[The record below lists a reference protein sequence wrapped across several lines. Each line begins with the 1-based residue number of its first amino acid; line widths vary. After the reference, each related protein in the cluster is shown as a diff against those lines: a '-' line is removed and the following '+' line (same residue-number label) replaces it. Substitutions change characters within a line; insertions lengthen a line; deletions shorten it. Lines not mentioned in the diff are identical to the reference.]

1 MPTDPAPEPGTS
13 DQRAPLNPTSAVAA
27 VPATIGRTA
36 RTPASSRVAPLPV
49 VSITLGRNLW
59 RWRWRVIAVL
69 IVIGVALYVAIP
81 WLLGPIVPAQ
91 PVLRGA
97 LIQSVVAS
105 GRAETPH
112 RVNIGSQIT
121 GTVASVPVREGQ
133 AVAVGQVL
141 VTLEDSELRA
151 SVEQAEAA
159 MAQAEARVRQIVELT
174 LPVARENLSQ
184 AQSNLLNAQ
193 QQYARAESLRSGGF
207 ETQVQLDNARR
218 TLNIAQA
225 QVRAAQAQ
233 VAGNV
238 PSGTEYVAAE
248 AALRAARASLLVAL
262 SRLDYTRIL
271 ALEAGTLIARNVER
285 GWVVQPNQVL
295 MVLSP
300 IGQIEI
306 VVQIDEKNLG
316 LVAVGQQAMASAD
329 AYPDQRF
336 AAELAYINPA
346 VDPAR
351 AAVEVKLRVVAPP
364 DYLRQDM
371 TVSVDIAV
379 AERADTLVLPVSAV
393 HDAAGDAPWVLRI
406 ENGRAHRRAVRI
418 GLRGPQRVEILE
430 GLREGDLVVPSGV
443 AIADGGRV
451 RPVPAR

>member
-1 MPTDPAPEPGTS
+1 MPSDPPPVRNDPDPRLLPVAQVDGTGLPVTLERVAEPPAAAGS
-13 DQRAPLNPTSAVAA
+13 APLILMRAM
-27 VPATIGRTA
+27 G
-36 RTPASSRVAPLPV
+36 
-49 VSITLGRNLW
+49 GNLW
-59 RWRWRVIAVL
+59 RWRWRALGALML
-69 IVIGVALYVAIP
+69 IGMALYIATP
-81 WLLGPIVPAQ
+81 WLLGPNVPAQ
-91 PVLRGA
+91 LVQRGA
-97 LIQSVVAS
+97 LVQSVVAS
-105 GRAETPH
+105 GRIETPH

-121 GTVASVPVREGQ
+121 GTVASVPVTEGQ

-159 MAQAEARVRQIVELT
+159 VAQTAARLRQIIEVT
-174 LPVARENLSQ
+174 LPVAQENLSQ

-218 TLNIAQA
+218 TLSVAQA

-238 PSGTEYVAAE
+238 PGGTEHVAAE
-248 AALRAARASLLVAL
+248 AALRQARASLLVAL
-262 SRLDYTRIL
+262 SRLGYTRIR
-271 ALEAGTLIARNVER
+271 ALQDGTLIAQNVER
-285 GWVVQPNQVL
+285 GWVVQPSQVL

-300 IGQIEI
+300 SGQIEI

-316 LVAVGQQAMASAD
+316 LIAVGQRAVASAD
-329 AYPDQRF
+329 AYPDRRF

-346 VDPAR
+346 VDPVR
-351 AAVEVKLRVVAPP
+351 ASVEVKLRVPAPP
-364 DYLRQDM
+364 EYLRQDM

-393 HDAAGDAPWVLRI
+393 HDAAGAAPWVLRI
-406 ENGRAHRRAVRI
+406 ENGRAQRQPVRI
-418 GLRGPQRVEILE
+418 GLRGAQRVEILE
-430 GLREGDLVVPSGV
+430 GLREGDLVVPASV
-443 AIADGGRV
+443 TVPDGGRV
-451 RPVPAR
+451 RPLAAR

>member
-1 MPTDPAPEPGTS
+1 MPSDTPPGSTDPNPSEPPVSRKAGPVLPVTTGHV
-13 DQRAPLNPTSAVAA
+13 QIPPM
-27 VPATIGRTA
+27 TA
-36 RTPASSRVAPLPV
+36 RGRALLVTK
-49 VSITLGRNLW
+49 ILGGDIW
-59 RWRWRVIAVL
+59 RWRWRVLGSL
-69 IVIGVALYVAIP
+69 ILIGGALYIAIP

-97 LIQSVVAS
+97 LVQSVVAS
-105 GRAETPH
+105 GRVETPH

-121 GTVASVPVREGQ
+121 GTVASVPVAEGQ
-133 AVAVGQVL
+133 AVAAGQVL

-151 SVEQAEAA
+151 SVEQAEASS
-159 MAQAEARVRQIVELT
+159 AQAEARLRQIIEVT
-174 LPVARENLSQ
+174 LPVAQENLSQ

-218 TLNIAQA
+218 TLNVAQA

-238 PSGTEYVAAE
+238 PGGTEYVAAE
-248 AALRAARASLLVAL
+248 AALRQARASLLVAL
-262 SRLDYTRIL
+262 SRLDYTQIR
-271 ALEAGTLIARNVER
+271 APEAGTLIARNVER

-300 IGQIEI
+300 TGQIEI

-316 LVAVGQQAMASAD
+316 LIAVGQHAVASAD
-329 AYPDQRF
+329 AYPDRRF
-336 AAELAYINPA
+336 AAELSYINPA
-346 VDPAR
+346 VDPDR
-351 AAVEVKLRVVAPP
+351 ASVEVRLRVAAPP

-379 AERADTLVLPVSAV
+379 AERADTLVLPLSAV
-393 HDAAGDAPWVLRI
+393 HAAAGASPWVLRI
-406 ENGRAHRRAVRI
+406 ENGRARRREVRL
-418 GLRGPQRVEILE
+418 GLRGPQRVEILD
-430 GLREGDLVVPSGV
+430 GLREGDLVVASGV
-443 AIADGGRV
+443 TVVDGRRV
-451 RPVPAR
+451 RPLEAR

>member
-1 MPTDPAPEPGTS
+1 MRSDSLPVPAPS
-13 DQRAPLNPTSAVAA
+13 DQRHQPVSQDSAAGLLVAVGRPAGSPETAAGGPLSIARLLGWRLWEGRWRVFG
-27 VPATIGRTA
+27 VLILIGIA
-36 RTPASSRVAPLPV
+36 LYFSIPWVLGPV
-49 VSITLGRNLW
+49 VS
-59 RWRWRVIAVL
+59 
-69 IVIGVALYVAIP
+69 
-81 WLLGPIVPAQ
+81 AQ

-97 LIQSVVAS
+97 LVQSVVAS
-105 GRAETPH
+105 GRVETPH
-112 RVNIGSQIT
+112 RVNVGSQIT
-121 GTVASVPVREGQ
+121 GTVASVPVLEGQ
-133 AVAVGQVL
+133 TVAVGQVL

-159 MAQAEARVRQIVELT
+159 VAQAAARLRQIIEVT
-174 LPVARENLSQ
+174 LPVAQENLSQ

-218 TLNIAQA
+218 TLSVAQA
-225 QVRAAQAQ
+225 QVRATQAQ
-233 VAGNV
+233 VAGNL
-238 PSGTEYVAAE
+238 PGGTEYVAAE
-248 AALRAARASLLVAL
+248 AAQRQAGASLLVAL
-262 SRLDYTRIL
+262 SRLDYTQIR

-300 IGQIEI
+300 VGQIEI

-316 LVAVGQQAMASAD
+316 LVAVGQRASASAD
-329 AYPDQRF
+329 AYPDRRF

-346 VDPAR
+346 VDPDR

-393 HDAAGDAPWVLRI
+393 HDAAGAAPWVLRI
-406 ENGRAHRRAVRI
+406 EGGRAHRRAVRI
-418 GLRGPQRVEILE
+418 GLRGPQRVEILD
-430 GLREGDLVVPSGV
+430 GLREGDLVVPSSAPV
-443 AIADGGRV
+443 ADGSRV
-451 RPVPAR
+451 RAVAAR

>member
-1 MPTDPAPEPGTS
+1 MPSDPAPIAP
-13 DQRAPLNPTSAVAA
+13 DQRAPLIPQIAGAGQPVA
-27 VPATIGRTA
+27 IG
-36 RTPASSRVAPLPV
+36 PVAGIAAPGTGPSLSV
-49 VSITLGRNLW
+49 VGVLAGKVW
-59 RWRWRVIAVL
+59 QWRWRVLVAL
-69 IVIGVALYVAIP
+69 ILIGVALYVTIP
-81 WLLGPIVPAQ
+81 WVLGPIVPAQ

-97 LIQSVVAS
+97 LVQSVVAS
-105 GRAETPH
+105 GRVETPH

-121 GTVASVPVREGQ
+121 GTVASVPVAEGQ
-133 AVAVGQVL
+133 TVAVGEVL

-159 MAQAEARVRQIVELT
+159 MAQAAARLRQIVEVT
-174 LPVARENLSQ
+174 LPVAQENLSQ

-193 QQYARAESLRSGGF
+193 QQFARAESLRSGGF
-207 ETQVQLDNARR
+207 ETQVQFDNARR

-238 PSGTEYVAAE
+238 PGGTEFVAAE
-248 AALRAARASLLVAL
+248 AALRQARASLLVAL
-262 SRLDYTRIL
+262 SRLDYTQIR

-306 VVQIDEKNLG
+306 VVQIDERNLG
-316 LVAVGQQAMASAD
+316 LVAVGQRATASAD
-329 AYPDQRF
+329 AYPDRRF

-346 VDPAR
+346 VDPDR
-351 AAVEVKLRVVAPP
+351 AAVEVKLRVLAPP

-393 HDAAGDAPWVLRI
+393 HDAAGASPWVLRI
-406 ENGRAHRRAVRI
+406 GNGRAHRRAVRI
-418 GLRGPQRVEILE
+418 GLRGPQRVEILD
-430 GLREGDLVVPSGV
+430 GLREGDLVVPAGAGV
-443 AIADGGRV
+443 VDGGRV
-451 RPVPAR
+451 RAAAAQ